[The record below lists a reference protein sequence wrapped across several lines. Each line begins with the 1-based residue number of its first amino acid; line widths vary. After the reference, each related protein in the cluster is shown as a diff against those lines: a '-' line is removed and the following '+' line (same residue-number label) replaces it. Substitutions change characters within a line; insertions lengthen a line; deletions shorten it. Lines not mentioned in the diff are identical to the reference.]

1 MAKAKLKSGDRG
13 SVKAEKAAG
22 AMVTTAFMTKKGGAL
37 PKGSVGFTFRAPANA
52 VQVWAE
58 KPAKVKPLL
67 KGYSDAVA
75 TSRRT
80 GRPMSFQVEV
90 DPSGAAKVTSMND
103 AARVEVPNDL
113 SNALDEARARGRL
126 RVADILAGQE
136 MLNADAFAELLGTT
150 RMTVNTKRK
159 NHQVLALDGAKRGFR
174 FPAWQ
179 VGDDGKPFAAIPALF
194 ERLGGG
200 PWAVYRFLVQI
211 HPELE
216 GLTAREALR
225 RGRTAEV
232 LDVAEGV
239 AQGTFA

>member
-1 MAKAKLKSGDRG
+1 MAKTKFKSSDRG

-22 AMVTTAFMTKKGGAL
+22 AMLTTAFMTKKGRAL
-37 PKGSVGFTFRAPANA
+37 PKGSVGFTFRAPANT
-52 VQVWAE
+52 VEVWAE

-67 KGYSDAVA
+67 EGYSDAVA

-80 GRPMSFQVEV
+80 GRTMSFQVEV
-90 DPSGAAKVTSMND
+90 DPSGAAKVTPMND
-103 AARVEVPNDL
+103 AARVEVPDDL

-200 PWAVYRFLVQI
+200 PWAVYRFLVQT

-225 RGRTAEV
+225 RGRAADV